1 MTHPT
6 PDTSRNPAV
15 EVPGRATARARS
27 GNRGIAPALPVAEGH
42 GGADERMVRT
52 ASVIGPSWRAIRG
65 LEKVGRN
72 VREWFAVR
80 DQFSIMFIERFAA

>member
-1 MTHPT
+1 
-6 PDTSRNPAV
+6 
-15 EVPGRATARARS
+15 
-27 GNRGIAPALPVAEGH
+27 
-42 GGADERMVRT
+42 MVRT